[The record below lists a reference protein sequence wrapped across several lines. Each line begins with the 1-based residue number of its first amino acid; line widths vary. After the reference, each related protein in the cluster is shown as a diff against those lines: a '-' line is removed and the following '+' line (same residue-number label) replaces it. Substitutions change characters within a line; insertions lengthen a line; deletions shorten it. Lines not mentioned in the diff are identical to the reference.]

1 MTPRQT
7 ERLELT
13 MPDGQRVR
21 GAYSAPGGGGPVP
34 AIVFAHGFGS
44 ARGGEK
50 SIALESACA
59 RRGWAFAAC
68 DFRGHGESDGTMR
81 ELRGSRL
88 LEDLDAIIRA
98 AAGMAGGPV
107 CLFGSSLGGWTSAW
121 LSANHPGRITAC
133 ALVAPALRFF
143 EFLRLSP
150 DELAEWRRT
159 GRLRVHNEFVDVE
172 IEYDLTAEADRFA
185 FNSLAARFET
195 PAILFH
201 GMRDDLV
208 PHSISIDFIEQ
219 APFHELELVLF
230 KTGDHRLLD
239 RKEEMALRA
248 CEFFAARLAE
258 AGGVK

>member
-1 MTPRQT
+1 MARQH
-7 ERLELT
+7 EMLELK
-13 MPDGQRVR
+13 MPDGQMVR
-21 GAYSAPGGGGPVP
+21 GGYSAPRGGGPVP
-34 AIVFAHGFGS
+34 AVVFAHGFGS

-50 SIALESACA
+50 AGALEAACA

-88 LEDLDAIIRA
+88 LEDLDAIARTVA
-98 AAGMAGGPV
+98 DRAGGPLF
-107 CLFGSSLGGWTSAW
+107 LFGSSLGGWTSAW
-121 LSANHPGRITAC
+121 LSANEPTRITAC

-150 DELAEWRRT
+150 EGMAEWRGA
-159 GRLRVHNEFVDVE
+159 GRMRVHNEFVDVE
-172 IEYDLTAEADRFA
+172 IDYDLTAEADRFA

-201 GMRDDLV
+201 GMQDDLV

-239 RKEEMALRA
+239 RKDEMASRA
-248 CEFFAARLAE
+248 CAFFAAQM
-258 AGGVK
+258 AGGDGIH